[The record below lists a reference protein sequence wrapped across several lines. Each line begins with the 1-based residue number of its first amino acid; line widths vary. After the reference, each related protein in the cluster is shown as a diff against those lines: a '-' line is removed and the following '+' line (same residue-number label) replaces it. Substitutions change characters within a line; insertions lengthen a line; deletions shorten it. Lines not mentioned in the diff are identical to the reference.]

1 MGCIS
6 SHIEKYKLSKTTLES
21 VNELTFEG
29 QKFYCKVLEVYDGDT
44 VTLCFKFRNA
54 YFKKRCRLYG
64 INAPEITTK
73 NKEEKEQGYKS
84 KDFLTGILLNQIIYF
99 HCYGWDKYGRLL
111 GIIFKGDEDVND
123 MMIKKGFAVR
133 YMV

>member
-29 QKFYCKVLEVYDGDT
+29 QQFYCKVLEVYDGDT
-44 VTLCFKFRNA
+44 VTLCFKFRNV

-64 INAPEITTK
+64 INAPEIRTK
-73 NKEEKEQGYKS
+73 NLEEKVNGCKS
-84 KDFLTGILLNQIIYF
+84 RDFLKGLLLDKIIYF
-99 HCYGWDKYGRLL
+99 HCHGWDKYGRLL
-111 GIIFKGDEDVND
+111 GIIFLDDQDVCD
-123 MMIKKGFAVR
+123 MMIKKGFAVK